1 MTKSDDNATADMTA
15 KSDRWTVRGI
25 APETRRK
32 AADMA
37 AKADKSLGR
46 WLSDLIDH
54 AADMAAPADTP
65 PNIIGELTARLERL
79 ERAVFPVAVVA
90 TQPTLD
96 PTPIATDAPSPE
108 TAPET
113 TLAAP
118 TLAAGAVE
126 AATGTSGTTD
136 ALGAAGEPGK
146 RTRLSG
152 EAKAARA
159 AEIRRRRDAGE
170 SAVTIAAALGI
181 SVATV
186 NRDASGA

>member
-1 MTKSDDNATADMTA
+1 MTKSDDNATADMTD

-79 ERAVFPVAVVA
+79 ERAVFPVALVA

-96 PTPIATDAPSPE
+96 PTPIATDASP
-108 TAPET
+108 PES
-113 TLAAP
+113 
-118 TLAAGAVE
+118 AAGTPPEAPRAPADVAE
-126 AATGTSGTTD
+126 AAAGPIGTDD
-136 ALGAAGEPGK
+136 APGATGEPGK
-146 RTRLSG
+146 RVRLSG
-152 EAKAARA
+152 DAKAAQV
-159 AEIRRRRDAGE
+159 AEVRRRRSAGE
-170 SAVTIAAALGI
+170 SAKAIAAALAI
-181 SVATV
+181 SVANV
-186 NRDASGA
+186 NRALAGA